1 MSTTRKQQATC
12 VQSQLM
18 TEIILN
24 VLPLRILDEKMLIA
38 FRHRMYVWYVR
49 YDIDVIANA
58 FTMPNLQQSFFGY
71 LRPSS
76 SYAVQVATIRKESSA
91 DGIG

>member
-24 VLPLRILDEKMLIA
+24 VLPLLILDEKMLIA
-38 FRHRMYVWYVR
+38 FRHRMYVRYVR

-58 FTMPNLQQSFFGY
+58 FAMLNRQQSFFGY

-76 SYAVQVATIRKESSA
+76 CYAVQVATIRKESSA